1 MDFTIIFSE
10 RSAQSTYNT
19 FWYDTYFWSPGA
31 KYALYHYNR
40 MGVGKGYHLVSPVL
54 TVHPVFNGFFLYVYI
69 LINHW
74 HQTLFSYAFARK
86 YGNHLIE
93 IFSVSFCRDTEEVDA
108 VSNMLSVT
116 VRNMLFTCTVKKPPP
131 YQLLQ
136 GEFFSVFGNFF
147 HCTCKSDIYRY
158 HVTHSIDFF
167 GVTADFHRSGLL
179 RSCNSF

>member
-1 MDFTIIFSE
+1 
-10 RSAQSTYNT
+10 
-19 FWYDTYFWSPGA
+19 
-31 KYALYHYNR
+31 

-116 VRNMLFTCTVKKPPP
+116 VRNMLFTCTVKKPHRINC
-131 YQLLQ
+131 YRVN
-136 GEFFSVFGNFF
+136 FSVFLAIFF
-147 HCTCKSDIYRY
+147 TVHVNLTFTDIMLLTASTSS
-158 HVTHSIDFF
+158 VSLQISIDQVYCDLATLFNTLQF
-167 GVTADFHRSGLL
+167 LNSREIIIIVYFVSFHHT
-179 RSCNSF
+179 

>member
-54 TVHPVFNGFFLYVYI
+54 TVHPVFNVFFLYVYI

-108 VSNMLSVT
+108 LSNMLSVN
-116 VRNMLFTCTVKKPPP
+116 VRNMLFTCTVKKTPP
-131 YQLLQ
+131 YQRLQ
-136 GEFFSVFGNFF
+136 GEFFSVFGNLF
-147 HCTCKSDIYRY
+147 SLYM
-158 HVTHSIDFF
+158 
-167 GVTADFHRSGLL
+167 
-179 RSCNSF
+179 